1 MILALFLSSC
11 KWKSKMKS
19 QSPLNLVQLQI
30 TVLYNEF
37 LSVSV
42 LVFSYTHP
50 PIYTSK
56 DHLNFTP
63 MTKLQHCENNSIAKH

>member
-11 KWKSKMKS
+11 KQKSKLKP
-19 QSPLNLVQLQI
+19 QSSLNIVQLQI
-30 TVLYNEF
+30 TVLHNEF

-50 PIYTSK
+50 PSYTSK
-56 DHLNFTP
+56 DHLNFMP
-63 MTKLQHCENNSIAKH
+63 MTKLQHCENNIIAKQ